1 LRHEG
6 RSRAKFKKKK
16 IGSNQTTRLWMGK
29 NLFLPLWRDEILQNA
44 RKRASGN
51 ASSGNCKWSA
61 IPPWRGIGQTG
72 GRTQP
77 SNQLSH
83 PWPATI
89 AADVRFNNG
98 IQFRII
104 GEGGGLLFPLRKEF
118 YFSDFSCSVIQT
130 RRLICTRLTHC
141 PVGPTPNHVPFN

>member
-6 RSRAKFKKKK
+6 RSRAKFKKKLAP
-16 IGSNQTTRLWMGK
+16 TRQQGYGWGRICSCL
-29 NLFLPLWRDEILQNA
+29 
-44 RKRASGN
+44 SGGMRFCRTPES

-104 GEGGGLLFPLRKEF
+104 GEGGGLLFPLRNEF
-118 YFSDFSCSVIQT
+118 YFSDFSCPVIQT
-130 RRLICTRLTHC
+130 RRLICARLIHC
-141 PVGPTPNHVPFN
+141 PVGPSPNHIPFN